1 MLIYIKKYGE
11 ISYDVTIHHYSTTYS
26 LLLAIVAASAVPLS
40 PPRPTMLAGIHC
52 LPSWHHAAPAPLTIC
67 SYTFLIHLVFY

>member
-1 MLIYIKKYGE
+1 MLIYIRIYGE

-40 PPRPTMLAGIHC
+40 PQPASQPASHKQATMHGCWAASTASLLGIM
-52 LPSWHHAAPAPLTIC
+52 LL
-67 SYTFLIHLVFY
+67 LHL